1 MCWVLRKADWLEM
14 VRILSVLRSGD
25 GGCKLQDAAA
35 WLEYFDSKAVEQQE
49 AARNGTPK
57 PDASIASKG
66 HLSVSDLLEFIN
78 DSEQKEKELEKK
90 RKARQ
95 LKSKVQSVVTQSAS
109 TTSQPSTPADEFN
122 KEASMFLDSDEE
134 KSESDSVESSGTPKD
149 SLVSPPTPPKLPTK
163 DSAPEPLA
171 NGSNGISKVP
181 DHVEVLKEE
190 HEDEGWQEA
199 VPRGRFSGGGS
210 RRSFHKDS
218 TVGSGPA
225 QSPKPT
231 AQNPRSTYSG
241 NQQNRHNGGILRE
254 RSNITLA
261 RTTSP
266 RNSKRTTQAHGVGA
280 SQNHNGA
287 AVDSTEQQ
295 PAGGKMNG
303 NLLSTVKAL
312 LQRES
317 DSQGQAQE
325 ISESILGTST
335 GAVQVKESACEKEDG
350 GKSSSAGTPVVQT
363 IEQVPGQ
370 PIPGISISL
379 AAGPGPAS
387 TNRTVFSYKEVALA
401 PPGTRTLMRPALE
414 LPAAALEHS
423 QQDSASPS
431 TSSSKSGNSPVADQS
446 SSLPL
451 VQEEGSSAPL
461 VTEEGS
467 PPVPEEV
474 EKPEVSEISTQT
486 KVQHSVPIPVLESI
500 PLDLNLHITME
511 LPTSK
516 ASSSTAESPD
526 CDNMLASESF
536 REDSRDIVLLE
547 SGAEE
552 DETVLSLGA
561 IETRENVDEEMQ
573 GECISAEEPAVAQQP
588 TASSDVPDSES
599 AVNCPKSLSPAAPP
613 FKPGVTVRPA
623 ESTAVAV
630 TPFKD
635 GKTPPLPSLPSQ
647 LPLPQVPTTIAVTP
661 MRKSPPPLA
670 PIPQIPGPY
679 HAPFIMQG
687 FVPPHHFQPPLYDGQ
702 MSLLGYGPYHGG
714 YPGMYQFPPPPPPP
728 PPPKRMNPNAE
739 EFIPRYLQ
747 EQAASP
753 HSPPVVA
760 VPVSP
765 SSEMQA
771 VSEQELLQPVTV
783 AEHEEN
789 IEESSSSSSSS
800 SSDDEQVVDQ
810 KESSEQTSESDEGVE
825 SLPVTELEEKVETH
839 FSQEGEAEVCAQS
852 TPNEQAYL
860 EMEQREDEDAATG
873 SSEEEIEAQSPTAQV
888 EEQDDSVANVQR

>member
-1 MCWVLRKADWLEM
+1 M

-95 LKSKVQSVVTQSAS
+95 LKSKVQAVVTQSAS
-109 TTSQPSTPADEFN
+109 STSQPSTPADEFN

-171 NGSNGISKVP
+171 NGSIGISKVP

-218 TVGSGPA
+218 MVVSGPA
-225 QSPKPT
+225 QSPKPA
-231 AQNPRSTYSG
+231 AQNPRSAYSG

-287 AVDSTEQQ
+287 AVESTEQQ

-325 ISESILGTST
+325 ISESIPGTST
-335 GAVQVKESACEKEDG
+335 GAVQVNESACEKEDG

-379 AAGPGPAS
+379 AAGPGPVS

-431 TSSSKSGNSPVADQS
+431 TSSSKSGNSPVADQG

-474 EKPEVSEISTQT
+474 EKPEVSEISTQA

-552 DETVLSLGA
+552 DKTVLSLRA
-561 IETRENVDEEMQ
+561 IETRENVNEEMQ

-588 TASSDVPDSES
+588 TASSDVPDSEF
-599 AVNCPKSLSPAAPP
+599 AINCPKSLSPAAPP

-728 PPPKRMNPNAE
+728 KRSVQMNPNAE

-783 AEHEEN
+783 AEHEES
-789 IEESSSSSSSS
+789 IESSSSSSSE
-800 SSDDEQVVDQ
+800 DEEVVDQ
-810 KESSEQTSESDEGVE
+810 KESSEQSSESDEGVE

-852 TPNEQAYL
+852 TPNEQTYL

-888 EEQDDSVANVQR
+888 EEQDDSVASVQR